1 LTVIISDHAL
11 RNIVAIR
18 RKKRV
23 RKPQPGDKVV
33 LKPLPAGFTDDLPE
47 DEQRA
52 ISARI
57 GRPIM
62 LMGYDRDGRAELEF
76 KAQDDSIHT
85 LFVDLKFIRPCE
97 APSVCPLRQF
107 IATHQQNVIQSTLDE
122 LISRLRP

>member
-1 LTVIISDHAL
+1 LEVNLHDIVTV
-11 RNIVAIR
+11 R

-23 RKPQPGDKVV
+23 TKPKPGDKVG
-33 LKPLPAGFTDDLPE
+33 LKALPPGFTDDLTE

-76 KAQDDSIHT
+76 MAQDDSIHWPY
-85 LFVDLKFIRPCE
+85 VDLKFIRPW
-97 APSVCPLRQF
+97 
-107 IATHQQNVIQSTLDE
+107 
-122 LISRLRP
+122 

>member
-33 LKPLPAGFTDDLPE
+33 LKALPAGFTDDLPE

-76 KAQDDSIHT
+76 KA
-85 LFVDLKFIRPCE
+85 
-97 APSVCPLRQF
+97 
-107 IATHQQNVIQSTLDE
+107 THQQNVIQSTLDE